1 MPHLFDPD
9 YFRGK
14 HVFIAGGTT
23 GINQGIGHGFARMGA
38 NISTCS
44 RKAENVEAAIAG
56 FKSEGVDA
64 IGATADVR
72 DYEQVAYALKTAVQ
86 SLGPIDVLISGAA
99 GNFVVPALGMSANA
113 FKTVMDIDLQGTFN
127 VFRAGHEHL
136 NTDSPSGAS
145 CIAISAP
152 QGLIPY
158 GLQSHVCAA
167 KAGVEMLAQCLA
179 VEWGPLNVRVNTI
192 VPGPIADTEGM
203 RRLSTDEVRKKDAG
217 MGLPIQ
223 RYGTKQEIADACIFL
238 SSPAAAYITGIS
250 LPVDGGCLL
259 MGAGRMQE
267 SLNAAFEASKQA
279 SNQAGS

>member
-1 MPHLFDPD
+1 MPHLIDPD
-9 YFRGK
+9 FFNGK

-23 GINQGIGHGFARMGA
+23 GINQGIGHGFAKMGA

-44 RKAENVEAAIAG
+44 RRQENVEAAIAG
-56 FKSEGVDA
+56 FKEEGVDA
-64 IGATADVR
+64 IGAVADVR
-72 DYEQVAYALKTAVQ
+72 DYEQVSYALKTAVQ

-99 GNFVVPALGMSANA
+99 GNFVVPAVGMSANA

-127 VFRAGHEHL
+127 VFRAGQEHL
-136 NTDSPSGAS
+136 NTETPSGAS

-152 QGLIPY
+152 QAFIPY

-179 VEWGPLNVRVNTI
+179 VEWGPMNIRVNTI
-192 VPGPIADTEGM
+192 VPGPIEDTEGM
-203 RRLSTDEVRKKDAG
+203 RRLSTEERREEDKG
-217 MGLPIQ
+217 MGLPIR
-223 RYGTKQEIADACIFL
+223 RYGTKQEVADACIFL
-238 SSPAAAYITGIS
+238 SSPAAAYITGVS

-267 SLNAAFEASKQA
+267 SLNAAFEASKA
-279 SNQAGS
+279 ARAEG